1 MKLKKIYEIIV
12 DSGVKADP
20 RGKKIIQKSLDRKK
34 EIHRE
39 LKKNEKEFFD
49 IESITNPYAD
59 TRILYGTVRKR

>member
-12 DSGVKADP
+12 ASGVKADP
-20 RGKKIIQKSLDRKK
+20 RGKKIIQKSLYRKK

-49 IESITNPYAD
+49 I
-59 TRILYGTVRKR
+59 